1 LQTFANVNIP
11 HTGDIERSTSRPAN
25 QIGPMLH
32 MLISMKGFASQKLT
46 IEKFLKQP
54 ILKEAM
60 LDVVVKSK
68 LYETTYEIVGNLKE
82 RWMGIKGCHTI
93 DDMKARN
100 VLTNMV
106 VSNSI
111 EFKSSGPTNWDK
123 P

>member
-1 LQTFANVNIP
+1 MSSLT
-11 HTGDIERSTSRPAN
+11 
-25 QIGPMLH
+25 
-32 MLISMKGFASQKLT
+32 LIKLT